1 MKTSTRLCSHH
12 IFKRQINR
20 SRLVYLLTLTAILT
34 SCQGLQRRSDVQHE
48 HETPVKTAPVKNA
61 SGAPGSSESAAPT
74 QAQTPKAESPVV
86 PATPTPPPAEATPNT
101 ETFLKKK
108 APTVG
113 LILGPGLMKTY
124 AHIGVLKEFT
134 RARIPIQSVVG
145 LEWGAL
151 MAGLYAMQGQ
161 ANEVEWKT
169 LKLKEDDLPSGG
181 LLSSTVKP
189 ASISS
194 MKDFFNTVFNGQLFE
209 RNRVDFA
216 CPTYSFTT
224 EKMIWVNRGGMKEAM
239 TNCLAFP
246 PYFKDNSGWIASP
259 AAIEEAATYLK
270 SRGVTYIVFVN
281 VLGGEVNIRSGQE
294 KNLTEQVLWSEIKR
308 ELNRSRVAN
317 SVITIN
323 TAEYPL
329 MDLDARRNLVELG
342 AKGSRETVNKLIQQ
356 YGF

>member
-1 MKTSTRLCSHH
+1 MKTSNAFFSRQKC
-12 IFKRQINR
+12 KAQINR
-20 SRLVYLLTLTAILT
+20 HFLVCIPILISILT

-48 HETPVKTAPVKNA
+48 RETPTKSSPVKNSQGG
-61 SGAPGSSESAAPT
+61 SGTSETVSTP
-74 QAQTPKAESPVV
+74 QAQTPKIETPTI
-86 PATPTPPPAEATPNT
+86 PATPTPPPAEATPST

-124 AHIGVLKEFT
+124 AHIGVLKEFA
-134 RARIPIQSVVG
+134 RARIPIQSIVG

-151 MAGLYAMQGQ
+151 MAGLYAIQGQ

-189 ASISS
+189 SSINS
-194 MKDFFNTVFNGQLFE
+194 MKDFFDTVFNGQLFE
-209 RNRVDFA
+209 RNRIDFA
-216 CPTYSFTT
+216 CPTYSFTS

-239 TNCLAFP
+239 INCMAFP

-270 SRGVTYIVFVN
+270 TRGVNYVVFVN
-281 VLGGEVNIRSGQE
+281 VLGGEVSIRSGQDR
-294 KNLTEQVLWSEIKR
+294 NLTEQILWSEIKR
-308 ELNRSRVAN
+308 ELNRSRIAN
-317 SVITIN
+317 SVININ
-323 TAEYPL
+323 TSEHPL
-329 MDLDARRNLVELG
+329 MDLDGRRSLVEIG